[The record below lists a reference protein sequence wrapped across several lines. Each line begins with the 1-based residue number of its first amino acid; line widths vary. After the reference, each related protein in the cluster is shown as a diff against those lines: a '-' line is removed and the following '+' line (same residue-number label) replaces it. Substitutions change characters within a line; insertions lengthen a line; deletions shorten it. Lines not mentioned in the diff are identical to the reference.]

1 MRSVENKQGA
11 FTLIELMIVIAIVG
25 ILSAIAYPS
34 YQQHVIKGNRAEAQA
49 FLMEIA
55 QRQQQFLIAA
65 RRYADQSDLGVTAPA
80 GVAKV
85 YDLTFTVAGGP
96 PPTFTITAT
105 PKTGTLQ
112 ATDGALTIDQAG
124 TKLRGSASW

>member
-1 MRSVENKQGA
+1 MQNKQGA
-11 FTLIELMIVIAIVG
+11 FTLIELMIAVAIVG

-34 YQQHVIKGNRAEAQA
+34 YQQHVIKSNRAEAQA

-55 QRQQQFLIAA
+55 QRQQQYLIAS
-65 RRYADQSDLGVTAPA
+65 RSYADKETLALTTPA
-80 GVAKV
+80 SVLKV
-85 YDLTFTVAGGP
+85 YDITFTIGNGP

-112 ATDGALTIDQAG
+112 PTDGALTIDQAG